1 MSIQSR
7 KSKRNWQFELGC
19 KDPESFEDR
28 ARVLVLDVRGEEDT
42 LRWRRGSVVPGIPE
56 FLTRRI
62 FSYTQNLRPLASV
75 WLDSCHNGCNK
86 TQGECGNLRM
96 GRTLIL
102 CSHEWLQKVLK
113 EWHTWTS
120 LNESGVSI
128 GKKWTYRIL
137 VGEGRGRVGRCMLVA
152 VREQCTVHQSCQ
164 VERCSE
170 WRQTST
176 TVAGKK
182 LHLRTETFCVTH
194 WVSDWVC
201 GTMPFLPS
209 GSLSW
214 AQ

>member
-7 KSKRNWQFELGC
+7 KSKRNWQFDLGC

-28 ARVLVLDVRGEEDT
+28 ARILVLDVRGEEDT
-42 LRWRRGSVVPGIPE
+42 LRWRRGIPE

-75 WLDSCHNGCNK
+75 WLDSCRGGCNK

-96 GRTLIL
+96 GRPLIL
-102 CSHEWLQKVLK
+102 SSHEWLKKVLK
-113 EWHTWTS
+113 ERHTWTP

-137 VGEGRGRVGRCMLVA
+137 VGEGRGRVWRCMLVA
-152 VREQCTVHQSCQ
+152 VREQCTVHQSSQ

-182 LHLRTETFCVTH
+182 FHMRTNTLCVNH
-194 WVSDWVC
+194 WVSDEVC
-201 GTMPFLPS
+201 GTMPFSPS
-209 GSLSW
+209 GPLSW
-214 AQ
+214 AE